1 MTTTLMD
8 EEWDLLA
15 AFLPEGWRALAAET
29 GAMQRARGA
38 IRSPDTLL
46 QVLLLHVATGLSLK
60 QATARAQAQG
70 LATLSDVALLKRLRR
85 AEGWLGALAQRLFAT
100 RPGGGV
106 GPHAPPGR
114 RLRAFDATTV
124 REPGSTG
131 TDWRIHYA
139 IGLPG
144 MRCDFYEVTDHTGGE
159 TFTRLPV
166 ERGDIILADRGYG
179 HRAGVAHV
187 RGQQGDVI
195 VRINRTN
202 FPLLAAD
209 EADDHAFVLLPHLR
223 QLVGHTP
230 GDWAV
235 AFEADGVR
243 WPARLCA
250 IRKSLPATERAQAQ
264 LHRAAAKR
272 QRTLQPETLEAAA
285 YTCVLTTLA
294 TEVLDTAGVLE
305 LYRARWQI
313 ELCFKRLKSL
323 FRLGHVPKRQDASAH
338 AWIEGK
344 LLTVLLIER
353 LLHEAR
359 FFSPWGFPLVPTQP
373 LARVSRGP

>member
-1 MTTTLMD
+1 MTLTLMD
-8 EEWDLLA
+8 EEWELLA
-15 AFLPEGWRALAAET
+15 GFLPEGWRALAAET

-60 QATARAQAQG
+60 QAAARAEVQG

-100 RPGGGV
+100 SRFGGA
-106 GPHAPPGR
+106 GPQTPPGR

-124 REPGSTG
+124 EEPGSTG

-139 IGLPG
+139 IRLPE

-159 TFTRLPV
+159 TLTRLPV

-187 RGQQGDVI
+187 LRHHGDVI
-195 VRINRTN
+195 VRINSTN
-202 FPLLAAD
+202 FPLRQAAAP
-209 EADDHAFVLLPHLR
+209 ETAFALLPHLR
-223 QLVGHTP
+223 RLSGHQP
-230 GDWAV
+230 GEWAV
-235 AFEADGVR
+235 QFVADGGP
-243 WPARLCA
+243 WNARLCA

-264 LHRAAAKR
+264 LRRDAAKR
-272 QRTLQPETLEAAA
+272 QRAPRPETLESAA
-285 YTCVLTTLA
+285 YTYILTTLA
-294 TEVLDTAGVLE
+294 PDVVDTAGVLE

-359 FFSPWGFPLVPTQP
+359 FFSPWGFGLAPSQP
-373 LARVSRGP
+373 LARVSRGA